1 MLLNVN
7 IINLDPVKNDY
18 VVLFFLCVSTDSQD
32 KQGQGVTHEREDKD
46 CTLNGEKVTQD

>member
-7 IINLDPVKNDY
+7 IINPDPVKNDY
-18 VVLFFLCVSTDSQD
+18 VVVVFFVSTDSQD
-32 KQGQGVTHEREDKD
+32 KQGQGATHEREDKD